1 MISMLINSKK
11 IEAIFFAAIMISMSC
26 QAILIPEHTPNKP
39 FAEVLNIF
47 CFVFIGGYWFRCN
60 FIVYILIEEI
70 VYWIGRLC
78 EKLAKIVFPILDA
91 YMEWQRVMPV
101 KIYRSKPL
109 LCMTY
114 EGCILTVGAM
124 GINKVEEHHEGYCP
138 MSVTLYGFTGIW
150 FQFNN
155 SDLAIGFA
163 ECVLIP

>member
-1 MISMLINSKK
+1 MLINSKK
-11 IEAIFFAAIMISMSC
+11 LGAIFFAAIIASMSC
-26 QAILIPEHTPNKP
+26 HAVLLPERTQNKP
-39 FAEVLNIF
+39 FVEVLNIF

-60 FIVYILIEEI
+60 FIIYILVEEI
-70 VYWIGRLC
+70 AYWIGMLC

-91 YMEWQRVMPV
+91 YMEWQQIMPV

-109 LCMTY
+109 LCTTY

-124 GINKVEEHHEGYCP
+124 GINKVEKYHEGYCP

-155 SDLAIGFA
+155 SDFAVGFA
-163 ECVLIP
+163 ECVNIP